1 MKINFSIIN
10 PIARLKNI
18 WDKRKGA
25 IIVFSI
31 IAFLVLI
38 LPSLIVLPATKYG
51 NGADTKPV
59 FGEFLKIDGIN
70 TFVQKVG
77 DKSNPAII
85 FVHGF
90 GGSTFTWRKN
100 LKPIADAGFYVVAL
114 DLKGFGLTE
123 KLWDTNYSHPA
134 QAEFIYNVMQKLEI
148 SKATLV
154 GHSMGGNV
162 VLHFA
167 NKYPEAVEKIVLV
180 APAISEACSF
190 NTSFFFDFYFFRQIE
205 RQIFTRIFSYT
216 KFEEL
221 FKTAYFDA
229 QKLTKTDIDGY
240 YLPLEIK
247 NWDLAFLGAARDSY
261 LNKIDFDLKALDK
274 EILLIWGENDQWI
287 KLSEGMELNIKLNKS
302 VFKIIREAG
311 HLLMEEQAEIF
322 NSLVVSF
329 LFQ

>member
-1 MKINFSIIN
+1 MRIIFPKIKPVNS
-10 PIARLKNI
+10 LKSF
-18 WDKRKGA
+18 WSKRKKL
-25 IIVFSI
+25 IILLAI
-31 IAFLVLI
+31 IAFLILI
-38 LPSLIVLPATKYG
+38 LPTLIALPSAKYA
-51 NGADTKPV
+51 NGLETSPV
-59 FGEFLKIDGIN
+59 FGEFMEIDGVS
-70 TFVQKVG
+70 TFVQVLG
-77 DKSNPAII
+77 DKTKPAII

-90 GGSTFTWRKN
+90 AGSTFTWRKN

-180 APAISEACSF
+180 APAISEAGSF

-329 LFQ
+329 LFL